1 MAIFYYKHHPVSN
14 VPTMIGPV
22 LFKIETY
29 DSEKNES
36 ESRRVMKEKWHLY
49 SLDQKIFFFFGEKTI
64 GGSIWSEDC
73 RIINYEERKG

>member
-1 MAIFYYKHHPVSN
+1 
-14 VPTMIGPV
+14 
-22 LFKIETY
+22 
-29 DSEKNES
+29 
-36 ESRRVMKEKWHLY
+36 MKEKWHLY